1 MKNPEISIIV
11 PVYNVEKY
19 LKRCVDSILAQTYKN
34 FELILVDDGSPD
46 NCPAMCDEFA
56 ELDNRIVVL
65 HKKNGGV
72 SSARN
77 LGMEKAEGKYITF
90 IDSDDFV
97 SDKYLEYFD
106 EAKEDDYVVSG
117 YYSQNNN
124 FEWIEHK
131 QSYFKTNMDE
141 IHICPDLINGIP
153 TGMIWGRR
161 YKKDII
167 RRNNL
172 YFDVKMKRSEDV
184 LFNANYLSQ
193 SKSVTVLQNANYFYR
208 SNPLSATSF
217 FEPKLFEWSMK
228 SVLKIGD
235 IIGKNNDLFLRR
247 VWNNA
252 MYVCDDYFA
261 TSKGKN
267 FKIQLSM
274 IRCVFK
280 VCKDKY
286 VRKSLHCVKEK
297 NYVKKANMIRFFV
310 YPFLP
315 YIYSL
320 YQKIRHLL

>member
-1 MKNPEISIIV
+1 MKNPKISIIV
-11 PVYNVEKY
+11 PVYNAEQY
-19 LKRCVDSILAQTYKN
+19 LKSCVGSILEQTYKN

-46 NCPAMCDEFA
+46 GCPAMCDEFA
-56 ELDNRIVVL
+56 KQDRRVVAI

-77 LGMEKAEGKYITF
+77 LGMEKAGGKYITF

-97 SDKYLEYFD
+97 SNTYLEYFN
-106 EAKEDDYVVSG
+106 EAKDDDYVVSG

-131 QSYFKTNMDE
+131 QSYFKTNIDE
-141 IHICPDLINGIP
+141 IHTSPDLINSIP
-153 TGMIWGRR
+153 TGMICGRR
-161 YKKDII
+161 YKTDII
-167 RRNNL
+167 RKNNL
-172 YFDVKMKRSEDV
+172 CFEDGMKRGEDV
-184 LFNANYLSQ
+184 LFNTNYLSQ

-228 SVLKIGD
+228 SVLKIGE

-252 MYVCDDYFA
+252 MYVCDGYFA
-261 TSKGKN
+261 TAKGTN
-267 FKIQLSM
+267 LKIQLSM
-274 IRCVFK
+274 MRCVFK
-280 VCKDKY
+280 VCRDKY
-286 VRKSLHCVKEK
+286 VRKSLLIVRD
-297 NYVKKANMIRFFV
+297 NTKKALMIKFYI

-315 YIYSL
+315 YIY
-320 YQKIRHLL
+320 YIYKKIRH

>member
-1 MKNPEISIIV
+1 MKNPDISIIV

-46 NCPAMCDEFA
+46 DCPAMCDEF
-56 ELDNRIVVL
+56 EKQDSRIVVI

-77 LGMEKAEGKYITF
+77 LGMKKAEGKYITF

-97 SDKYLEYFD
+97 SDTYLEYFD
-106 EAKEDDYVVSG
+106 EAKDDDYVVSG
-117 YYSQNNN
+117 YYSQNKN
-124 FEWIEHK
+124 FEWGEHK
-131 QSYFKTNMDE
+131 QRYFKTNMDE
-141 IHICPDLINGIP
+141 VRICPELINYIP

-161 YKKDII
+161 YKKEII

-172 YFDVKMKRSEDV
+172 NFDVKMKRSEDV
-184 LFNANYLSQ
+184 LFNINYLLQ

-228 SVLKIGD
+228 SVLKIGEV
-235 IIGKNNDLFLRR
+235 IGENNDLFLMR

-261 TSKGKN
+261 TAKGKN
-267 FKIQLSM
+267 FKIQFSM
-274 IRCVFK
+274 MCCVFK
-280 VCKDKY
+280 VCNNKY
-286 VRKSLHCVKEK
+286 VRKSLHCLKEK
-297 NYVKKANMIRFFV
+297 NDVKKANMIRFFV

-320 YQKIRHLL
+320 YKKIIH